1 LQLVQL
7 QSAQSRFRERGIG
20 LAGVSYDS
28 QAILR
33 EFSERHGITYPLL
46 ADPRSAIIKR
56 FRVLNGKA
64 KDFMK
69 GMASPGYIYISND
82 GRILQTFFEENYRE
96 RYTANNVI
104 ARLFP
109 ELTETDVRTLTAP
122 HVTLHL
128 GQSDLVV
135 GPGSRIILFVEV
147 TLPPDVHVYA
157 PGAQGDKPI
166 LLQLDSA
173 SEFKSGP
180 IGYPKSQTL
189 YLPAINEKM
198 PVFSGT
204 FRIAQDVTVSV
215 SPEFIRALHAAGD
228 AGKGIAVHGT
238 LHYQACDDKKCFLPE
253 SVSFSWPLTV
263 MPPDLKRASEAIRH
277 PGNP

>member
-7 QSAQSRFRERGIG
+7 QSAQSRFREHGIG
-20 LAGVSYDS
+20 LAAVSYDN

-46 ADPRSAIIKR
+46 ADPQSVIIKR
-56 FRVLNGKA
+56 FRVINRKA

-69 GMASPGYIYISND
+69 GMAFPGYIYISND
-82 GRILQTFFEENYRE
+82 GRIRQTFFEENYRE

-109 ELTETDVRTLTAP
+109 ELAETDVRTLTAP
-122 HVTLHL
+122 HVTLRL
-128 GQSDLVV
+128 GQSDLVI
-135 GPGSRIILFVEV
+135 GPGSRVTLSVEV
-147 TLPPDVHVYA
+147 TLPADVHVYA
-157 PGAQGDKPI
+157 PGAQGYKPI

-173 SEFKSGP
+173 PEFKPEP
-180 IGYPKSQTL
+180 IRYPKSQTL
-189 YLPAINEKM
+189 FLPAINEKM
-198 PVFSGT
+198 SVFSGT
-204 FRIAQDVTVSV
+204 FRIAQDVTISV
-215 SPEFIRALHAAGD
+215 APQFIRALRSAGD
-228 AGKGIAVHGT
+228 AGKVVDVHGT

-253 SVSFSWPLTV
+253 SISLSWPLTV
-263 MPPDLKRASEAIRH
+263 MPPDLKRAPEAIRH

>member
-1 LQLVQL
+1 MQLVQL
-7 QSAQSRFRERGIG
+7 QSAQSRFREHGIG

-33 EFSERHGITYPLL
+33 EFSERHEITYPLL
-46 ADPRSAIIKR
+46 ADPQSAIIKR
-56 FRVLNGKA
+56 FRVLNAKA

-69 GMASPGYIYISND
+69 GMAFPGYIYISND

-96 RYTANNVI
+96 RYTANNLI

-109 ELTETDVRTLTAP
+109 ELAETDVRTLAAP
-122 HVTLHL
+122 HVTLRL

-135 GPGSRIILFVEV
+135 GPGSRVTLSVEV
-147 TLPPDVHVYA
+147 TLPVDVHVYA
-157 PGAQGDKPI
+157 PGAQGYKPI
-166 LLQLDSA
+166 LLQFDSA
-173 SEFKSGP
+173 SEFRLGP
-180 IGYPKSQTL
+180 ISYPKSQTL
-189 YLPAINEKM
+189 FLPAINEKM

-204 FRIAQDVTVSV
+204 FRITQDVTVSV
-215 SPEFIRALHAAGD
+215 APEFIRALRAAGET
-228 AGKGIAVHGT
+228 GKAVGVHGT

-253 SVSFSWPLTV
+253 SISLAWSLTV
-263 MPPDLKRASEAIRH
+263 MPPDMKRASEGIRH